1 MYMSAPTLVIA
12 AAIVGLL
19 LGSALVPGAPI
30 FALPIVAVLVVV
42 LGTLELRRRS
52 GEARSMES
60 FRDEA
65 KAESIDFSERDK
77 QTTVPSPDQPG

>member
-1 MYMSAPTLVIA
+1 MSGATLVIA

-19 LGSALVPGAPI
+19 IGSALVPGAPI

-42 LGTLELRRRS
+42 LGVSELRRRS
-52 GEARSMES
+52 AETHSMQG

-65 KAESIDFSERDK
+65 DSEPIEFTERDK
-77 QTTVPSPDQPG
+77 QTLVE